1 LPERVD
7 FRCDE
12 AQQLVTALEAELFGL
27 YERPDQERPELDAF
41 DDGVFV
47 IVRDDSDPAR
57 PAVAC
62 GGLRERRPGVGEIKR
77 MFTLP
82 AARGQGHGRAV
93 LDTLVA
99 DARQRRLARLILE
112 TGDRQTGALAL
123 YTGAGWT
130 RCACFAPYDVEPDSV
145 CFELEL

>member
-7 FRCDE
+7 FRSDE

-27 YERPDQERPELDAF
+27 YERPDQERPRLDAF

-47 IVRDDSDPAR
+47 VVRDENDPAR

-62 GGLRERRPGVGEIKR
+62 GGLRERSPGVGEVKR
-77 MFTLP
+77 MYTEP
-82 AARGQGHGRAV
+82 AARGQGHGRAILEAV
-93 LDTLVA
+93 VDY
-99 DARQRRLARLILE
+99 ARSRGLARLILE

-123 YTGAGWT
+123 YAGAGWT
-130 RCACFAPYDVEPDSV
+130 RCACFAPYDDEPDSV